1 MIKLNK
7 IDKFIKNNIRS
18 FRAKA
23 IPLILDD
30 KSIAVGNSLIKRLSS
45 AVILNDPRNDV
56 ILKLNFV
63 YSAVLLAKYIDT
75 GSTPNS
81 KIWNNI
87 VDLDRKLGKY
97 RAEQVFYEN
106 KLKKQIRWQSD
117 RDTADSKLV
126 SKYELRLV
134 ACLKNWCAYNA
145 EDSIRTA
152 LINADLPDISDNVPR
167 RMKITN
173 AGITPKKSIIDS
185 ISVLGEESPKPKQF
199 DKNLIFVAIDFDLQ
213 FENNYF

>member
-1 MIKLNK
+1 MIYGYLDIIADTVKQSLPN
-7 IDKFIKNNIRS
+7 FT
-18 FRAKA
+18 KA
-23 IPLILDD
+23 IYLARIDD
-30 KSIAVGNSLIKRLSS
+30 EGRVLVQSTERQNEFVYAGLKDGESDYFYIRHRDGGEIFFEDSPDSKRL
-45 AVILNDPRNDV
+45 VCGH
-56 ILKLNFV
+56 
-63 YSAVLLAKYIDT
+63 T
-75 GSTPNS
+75 
-81 KIWNNI
+81 KI
-87 VDLDRKLGKY
+87 
-97 RAEQVFYEN
+97 
-106 KLKKQIRWQSD
+106 
-117 RDTADSKLV
+117 V

-152 LINADLPDISDNVPR
+152 LINADLPDINDNVPR

-185 ISVLGEESPKPKQF
+185 ISVLSEESPKPKQF